1 LVEASEMV
9 PLSMLECKG
18 RVRKLPTGTACGG
31 GCRNCDPGSIEIYE
45 WVDTGAVKVVDV
57 K

>member
-1 LVEASEMV
+1 MV